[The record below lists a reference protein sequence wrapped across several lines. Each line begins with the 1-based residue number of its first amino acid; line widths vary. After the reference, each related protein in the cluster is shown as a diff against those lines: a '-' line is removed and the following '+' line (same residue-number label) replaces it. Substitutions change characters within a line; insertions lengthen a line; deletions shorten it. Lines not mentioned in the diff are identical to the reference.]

1 MDVSLKSLFFF
12 FFVLSISESSVI
24 AQTGG
29 NKQHSSGNPQIKVG
43 LEAMQNFA
51 QLPLLFPN
59 GTVTKQ
65 SLAYDVTG
73 KNWDHHF
80 LAAFTQYVDSVKQP
94 DGSTTKEYVI
104 FDEYGPGVLYRQQMN
119 AWYDTYRD
127 IIKPGVFLPY
137 GDLNHPRADANIRYY
152 FDDEKEPRINM
163 HLKDFFG
170 TKKSPFTAPLAFMD
184 TGYLFANLY
193 YPFSF
198 KKRLKV
204 TLRPNAK
211 SFEEMDSKWYQYT
224 SLSFPA
230 DYKLKTW
237 NGSTENGNA
246 VINQWNKVGENPNDL
261 KGCRKIVTSHAI
273 KNKETKIIA
282 EIKNAGSIVGIKIN
296 LKPYTKEIFYNS
308 QLKIYWDGDKNAAID
323 LPLSYL
329 FGAGAK
335 DYQGTADKVFAQTL
349 TTLMFGFNKDKG
361 SFYSYWPMSF
371 WKSAKIVLENNSG
384 KDISNLTCELMFK
397 PSAVTNYDADKTGYF
412 YAKRTIDADPD
423 TIGFRGVAFEEKGK
437 GHVVGFVFFSDRYD
451 MDGDEFTYIDDS
463 KTPQIHGSGT
473 EDDHNQ
479 GWRGRAWQ
487 KQLWGGLIDGYTG
500 AYRIYL
506 NDCYIFNKNILI
518 TYEYSLTKPQFVNGG
533 KTDAIVFYY
542 KSKAKSGLLLT
553 DEIDMGNHFDEQ
565 RHNYTVRK
573 LTWKGTLKDGYDGY
587 ERNLDYGTYT
597 DDGKAFNGSSKFTVN
612 IDPSNQGV
620 KLRKRINRNG
630 NGVQTAEVFVDG
642 RKIERPWHIVI
653 PSLST
658 GKGIVDGWYDSDFEI
673 PVSYTKGKM
682 RIEIEI
688 KFVASPQKNEINE
701 FYYWIYSYK

>member
-1 MDVSLKSLFFF
+1 MKQIKQVLFCLFFTLVHF
-12 FFVLSISESSVI
+12 DI
-24 AQTGG
+24 AFAQAKANNRNIYST
-29 NKQHSSGNPQIKVG
+29 PQIKTG
-43 LEAMQNFA
+43 LEAMQNLA

-65 SLAYDVTG
+65 PLAYDATG

-119 AWYDTYRD
+119 AWYDTYKD
-127 IIKPGVFLPY
+127 LLKPGVYLPY
-137 GDLNHPRADANIRYY
+137 GVINHPRADANILYY
-152 FDDEKEPRINM
+152 FDEEKEPRINM

-170 TKKSPFTAPLAFMD
+170 AKKSPFVAPLAFMD

-193 YPFSF
+193 YPFAF

-204 TLRPNAK
+204 ALRPNAK

-224 SLSFPA
+224 SLSFPV
-230 DYKLKTW
+230 DYKLETW
-237 NGSTENGNA
+237 KENTQNENA
-246 VINQWNKVGENPNDL
+246 VISQWNKVGENPNDL
-261 KGCRKIVTSHAI
+261 TGCKRIFTSQAI
-273 KNKETKIIA
+273 KNKETKTIA

-296 LKPYTKEIFYNS
+296 VNPYTKEIFYNT
-308 QLKIYWDGDKNAAID
+308 QLKIYWDDAKEAAIN

-329 FGAGAK
+329 FGGGAR
-335 DYQGTADKVFAQTL
+335 DYDGTAQKVFNQSL
-349 TTLMFGFNKDKG
+349 TTFMFGFDKEKRNL
-361 SFYSYWPMSF
+361 YSYWPMPF

-384 KDISNLTCELMFK
+384 TDISNLTCELMFK
-397 PSAVTNYDADKTGYF
+397 PSAVINYEADKTGYF
-412 YAKRTIDADPD
+412 YAKRTVDADPD

-437 GHVVGFVFFSDRYD
+437 GHVAGIVFFSDRYD

-533 KTDAIVFYY
+533 KTDAVVFYY
-542 KSKAKSGLLLT
+542 KSKNVSGLFLT
-553 DEIDMGNHFDEQ
+553 DEIDVGNHFDEQ
-565 RHNYTVRK
+565 RHNYKVSK

-642 RKIERPWHIVI
+642 KKVERPWHIVI

-673 PVSYTKGKM
+673 PAYYTKGKK

-688 KFVASPQKNEINE
+688 RFLASPQKNEINE